1 MHIIATFLIAV
12 AILAGAHPARA
23 QSSAGP
29 IRLLVG
35 VTAGAST
42 DLVARL
48 VADKLQ
54 GLLGETVIVDN
65 KPGAGQRIA
74 AAELK
79 KSAPDGRTIMLA
91 GNAVFSILP
100 HIYGDQLGYDPVKDF
115 TPITRGVVFQVGFAA
130 GPATKTMAE
139 FLTWAKAQ
147 PGGITFGSPGAG
159 STSHFAGLMF
169 AKAAKLTMTHAAYRG
184 GAPAL
189 NDLMGGHIALVTTAA
204 TDLPPLAKAG
214 KLSIIATAGPQR
226 TPSTPDVPTLR
237 EQGITDADAESWAA
251 FFAPAPTPQPILERL
266 SREIIAVLEKPS
278 VAEAIRKTGFSL
290 KVRDPAALRPY
301 HAEEMRTWAEIIRI
315 AGVKQEG

>member
-1 MHIIATFLIAV
+1 MRILAAFLIAL

-74 AAELK
+74 VAELK
-79 KSAPDGRTIMLA
+79 KAAPDGRTIMLA

-115 TPITRGVVFQVGFAA
+115 TPVTRGVVFQVGFAA
-130 GPATKTMAE
+130 GPATKTMPE
-139 FLTWAKAQ
+139 FLNWAKTQ

-169 AKAAKLTMTHAAYRG
+169 AKAAKLPMTHAAYRG

-237 EQGITDADAESWAA
+237 ELGFDIAFDSAFDFYAPAGVPADAV
-251 FFAPAPTPQPILERL
+251 QRL
-266 SREIIAVLEKPS
+266 N
-278 VAEAIRKTGFSL
+278 
-290 KVRDPAALRPY
+290 AALVKALAMPDVRARVEEIGLQVGAGSPQELAAKQA
-301 HAEEMRTWAEIIRI
+301 AEFAWWATP
-315 AGVKQEG
+315 VKESGFKGE

>member
-1 MHIIATFLIAV
+1 QE
-12 AILAGAHPARA
+12 AG
-23 QSSAGP
+23 
-29 IRLLVG
+29 LV
-35 VTAGAST
+35 
-42 DLVARL
+42 
-48 VADKLQ
+48 DKTSM
-54 GLLGETVIVDN
+54 GDTR
-65 KPGAGQRIA
+65 PGAGQCSA
-74 AAELK
+74 VAELK

-130 GPATKTMAE
+130 GPNTKTMPE

-204 TDLPPLAKAG
+204 TDLP
-214 KLSIIATAGPQR
+214 
-226 TPSTPDVPTLR
+226 
-237 EQGITDADAESWAA
+237 
-251 FFAPAPTPQPILERL
+251 
-266 SREIIAVLEKPS
+266 
-278 VAEAIRKTGFSL
+278 
-290 KVRDPAALRPY
+290 
-301 HAEEMRTWAEIIRI
+301 
-315 AGVKQEG
+315 